1 MDGIKMTIEEMISKL
16 DGACGRLL
24 AMSMKNKEVREAME
38 MVTSVSI
45 TLGEIEEIRHRDYTG
60 LDDDE

>member
-24 AMSMKNKEVREAME
+24 VVSMKNKEVREAME

-45 TLGEIEEIRHRDYTG
+45 ALGEIEETRHRDYTG